1 MFLFIGPI
9 EEAEMLWETTL
20 GILEKKDTDVTFVNM
35 VFLLDPAIV
44 DELLETYKEGAELF
58 LPLIESVEIA
68 DMLSIVSI
76 EVLDKEIELVL
87 LRKVL
92 TEELTLSDNS
102 VFGLPDCRLDMWL
115 VLIAS
120 IKELEEL
127 KKLEI
132 GIADKESLITVE
144 LGEFPKDF
152 DMLLE
157 WLMDILGNGLVLVF
171 ELIVSMEERDVLK
184 ELKISLLDKEA
195 SESRWVVSVFEEVDM
210 L

>member
-87 LRKVL
+87 LRKLL

-184 ELKISLLDKEA
+184 ELEISLLDKEA